1 MKPRPD
7 TIAAVN
13 AWLQN
18 AGVNVSSV
26 SPAGDFLT
34 LSIPV
39 HSANQLLNAEF
50 SVYTHTPTGKQV
62 IRTTKYSLPHGL
74 AAHID
79 FVHPTISFEDPRGR
93 LTVSPSV
100 SHGLQPL
107 TACLSS
113 TVNPACV
120 LSTYAIPRNLASQR
134 SSGLGVTGFL
144 EQYANQADLTVCV
157 RLFAFSRK

>member
-13 AWLQN
+13 TWLQN
-18 AGVNVSSV
+18 AGVNVANV

-39 HSANQLLNAEF
+39 HSANQLLNTEF

-62 IRTTKYSLPHGL
+62 IRTTEYSLPHGL

-79 FVHPTISFEDPRGR
+79 FVHPTISFEDPRSR

-100 SHGLQPL
+100 GHEPQSF

-120 LSTYAIPRNLASQR
+120 LSRYAIPRELATQQSN
-134 SSGLGVTGFL
+134 GLGVSGFL
-144 EQYANQADLTVCV
+144 NQFANQADLTVCV
-157 RLFAFSRK
+157 RLFA